1 MISHLKYKIKIQTEF
16 FISIIISLNKILIF
30 KFLFLKMKN
39 VCIYLTVH
47 IQEKYMFIDYYFFR
61 LFLVR
66 CRGISVVVP
75 NSPLVEDPGIG
86 C

>member
-1 MISHLKYKIKIQTEF
+1 
-16 FISIIISLNKILIF
+16 
-30 KFLFLKMKN
+30 MKN
-39 VCIYLTVH
+39 MCIYLTVH
-47 IQEKYMFIDYYFFR
+47 IQEKCMFIDDYFFR

-66 CRGISVVVP
+66 CRGMSVVVP